1 MMKTKPKR
9 KAGQIPINKEETYPR
24 KAIPLYVRADDS
36 EIEQYRN
43 LAKVV
48 TSLEVAAYR
57 VINGAER
64 KSGFGEQIDVP
75 ALLGQLREEAGAV
88 TGGDLTRV
96 EAMLMNQATA
106 LQTLFSRLGER
117 GMGCDQAAPFEA
129 NMRMALRAQSQCRA
143 TLETLAALK
152 NPPIIDAR
160 QANVTTGPQQIN
172 NGTPSQAREITSEQ
186 SKLSGGGNELRSDTG
201 ASALEGGINP
211 QVEAVGK
218 VDRAEINRG

>member
-1 MMKTKPKR
+1 MMTTKPKK

-36 EIEQYRN
+36 EIEQYQN

-48 TSLEVAAYR
+48 TSPEVAAYR
-57 VINGAER
+57 VINGAEH

-88 TGGDLTRV
+88 TGGDMTRV

-117 GMGCDQAAPFEA
+117 GMGCDQAAP
-129 NMRMALRAQSQCRA
+129 
-143 TLETLAALK
+143 T
-152 NPPIIDAR
+152 NPTD
-160 QANVTTGPQQIN
+160 
-172 NGTPSQAREITSEQ
+172 
-186 SKLSGGGNELRSDTG
+186 
-201 ASALEGGINP
+201 
-211 QVEAVGK
+211 
-218 VDRAEINRG
+218 